1 MADHPRTGPLP
12 LTVRYVADSDRVS
25 AWERQY
31 RMRSPAFGQVPTEHM
46 VLIRWSMSKGWH
58 DATLQPYAPL
68 TLDPAAAG
76 LHYGQA
82 VFEGLK
88 AYSLA
93 DGEIGVFRSAEHA
106 RRMQNS
112 ARRLAMPEIPEVTF
126 TDAVD
131 ALVRA
136 DQEWVP
142 TDKGSSLYL
151 RPLLIATEATL
162 GVHAATEYLFLVIA
176 FVTGSLSVTT
186 PLTVWLCEDYAR
198 AAPGGTGAAKC
209 AGNYAASLLIQE
221 RAARVHDCDQVV
233 WLDAATRDRV
243 EEMGAMNIFF
253 VVGPAAAP
261 RLITPPLTDTILP
274 GVTRDSLIT
283 LARDLGYAVS
293 EEPVSKTW
301 WRAASEDG
309 TLLEA
314 FAVGTAA
321 VVVPI
326 GGVRSAS
333 GGWTIGNG
341 QAGPVA
347 RRLRQ
352 ALVDL
357 HHGTA
362 PDRHGW
368 IHRVPLASELPR
380 VPWRL

>member
-1 MADHPRTGPLP
+1 
-12 LTVRYVADSDRVS
+12 
-25 AWERQY
+25 
-31 RMRSPAFGQVPTEHM
+31 M
-46 VLIRWSMSKGWH
+46 VLICWSKGKGWH
-58 DATLQPYAPL
+58 DATLQPYTPL

-93 DGEIGVFRSAEHA
+93 AGGIGIFRPTDHA

-112 ARRLAMPEIPEVTF
+112 ARRLAMPEIPQAIF

-136 DQEWVP
+136 DQGWVP
-142 TDKGSSLYL
+142 ADKGASLYL
-151 RPLLIATEATL
+151 RPLLIATEAAL
-162 GVHAATEYLFLVIA
+162 GIHAATEYLFLVIA
-176 FVTGSLSVTT
+176 FTVGSPSITT
-186 PLTVWLCEDYAR
+186 PLTVWLCEDHAR

-221 RAARVHDCDQVV
+221 RAAQLHGCDQVV
-233 WLDAATRDRV
+233 WLDAAARERV
-243 EEMGAMNIFF
+243 EELGAMNIFF
-253 VVGPAAAP
+253 VAGPAKAP

-274 GVTRDSLIT
+274 GITRDSLIT

-314 FAVGTAA
+314 FATGTAA
-321 VVVPI
+321 VVAPI
-326 GGVRSAS
+326 GEVRSAS
-333 GGWTIGNG
+333 GGWTIGSG

-352 ALVDL
+352 ALVEL
-357 HHGTA
+357 HHGIA

-368 IHRVPLASELPR
+368 VYRVPLATSRAGFLSDRGSPDPRAVAAELSIRSPR
-380 VPWRL
+380 SGHSPARHHRT